1 MPPLISI
8 IIPVYNVEQ
17 YLDYCIQSVLSQ
29 DYTNLEIILIDDG
42 STDSSGQKCDEYA
55 DRDQRVKV
63 IHQKNGGLSS
73 ARNTGLKEM
82 TGEYFSFIDSD
93 DYVRTDYI
101 SRMYRIIDEDK
112 SDMVVCS
119 YKKVIGN
126 EDYSV
131 TSGCDNIHAVYDK
144 EEIKLEMVSRKIP
157 MYAHG
162 KLYKKE
168 FAEYMDF
175 PEGRLFEDIL
185 TCWNVIKQVEK
196 VSYSDVKIYFYRQ
209 RIDSIVNAEFK
220 HHRMDQVFFSKRI
233 FEETPE
239 NTSLR
244 NAAGTRCFFA
254 AADDY
259 ALLTKGYPKEKE
271 YLLKSIRMFR
281 TYVLKDSSAELSI
294 KLMALISYLCPGIV
308 RVLGRL
314 YKRRNLKKWL
324 RETAK

>member
-17 YLDYCIQSVLSQ
+17 YFDYCIQSVLSQ

-55 DRDQRVKV
+55 KQDQRIKV

-93 DYVRTDYI
+93 DYVRIDYI
-101 SRMYRIIDEDK
+101 SRMYRLIDEDK

-119 YKKVIGN
+119 YKKVIRN

-131 TSGCDNIHAVYDK
+131 ISEGDSVYAVYDQ
-144 EEIKLEMVSRKIP
+144 EEIKMEMVSRKIP

-244 NAAGTRCFFA
+244 NAAGTRCFFS

-294 KLMALISYLCPGIV
+294 KLMALISFLCPGMV